1 MRFLLR
7 LFFQY
12 ETAIVLSTY
21 VRLYAQHTGVYCRR
35 RRRHLSI
42 PHRPLPRPTP
52 RCGLPNP
59 CRMPAPWRRPRHYML
74 LGHCLPASG
83 HDGLAHRVCVRG
95 LEQQRG
101 LHTTRKMG
109 DSSRKQSEKHTALP
123 SLSLPHLDVSERH
136 ERGLGGGGAG
146 GPAQSQHAEHLDD
159 VEQEGLDRD
168 WIR

>member
-109 DSSRKQSEKHTALP
+109 DSSRKQSEKHTALSPLSP
-123 SLSLPHLDVSERH
+123 SLTSTSVSATSAASVAVVPVGRPS
-136 ERGLGGGGAG
+136 R
-146 GPAQSQHAEHLDD
+146 STRSTWTTWSK
-159 VEQEGLDRD
+159 RD
-168 WIR
+168 